1 MGFPGDSVVKNP
13 LVVQEMQ
20 VRSLGQE
27 DSLQKESATLSSTL
41 AWEITRTEEPDGLP
55 STEWQELDQN

>member
-1 MGFPGDSVVKNP
+1 MVKNP

-41 AWEITRTEEPDGLP
+41 AWEIIRTEEPDGLP

>member
-1 MGFPGDSVVKNP
+1 MVKNP